1 MRFDLLV
8 ANTLKISR
16 NQAAAL
22 IKQDKILLR
31 GAVQNRPS
39 AQISPEQSG
48 EISAIDQIYVSRGA
62 LKLAGF
68 LDELAENGL
77 LASCGENLPNSA
89 AEISK
94 PCSGA
99 KSADSKAAATQKAG
113 AVTMQI
119 SSADFA
125 ATDKILGADEADKI
139 PSATAAK
146 IAEINT
152 ATTKS
157 AKATTEAIRTAKT
170 NADTAELLQTGAG
183 KQTVEFLQTSA
194 DADTAELLQTDAG
207 AETAEILNAAKA
219 FKSGGKVG
227 ACRNEGGAERMQAE
241 PSQKDILNLAGA
253 DVLDVGSSTGGFVQI
268 LLQRGA
274 KSVTALDVGSSQLSE
289 ILRRDPRVIVREN
302 TDIREFESKK
312 KFDLITCDV
321 SFISLN
327 LILKSLASLAKSALI
342 VLFKPQF
349 EVGAEIKRNK
359 KGVLK
364 DEKAVCVA
372 RAKFEWLCAELGLA
386 TLHASAC
393 KITGKEGNRE
403 FFYLLKRM
411 NDEI

>member
-39 AQISPEQSG
+39 AQIAPEQSD
-48 EISAIDQIYVSRGA
+48 EISATDQIYVSRGA

-77 LASCGENLPNSA
+77 LASCGANLPNSA

-94 PCSGA
+94 PCSA
-99 KSADSKAAATQKAG
+99 TKRADSKAVTTQRAG
-113 AVTMQI
+113 EVTMQI
-119 SSADFA
+119 LNADFA
-125 ATDKILGADEADKI
+125 ATDKILGTDEADKI
-139 PSATAAK
+139 PSAAA
-146 IAEINT
+146 

-157 AKATTEAIRTAKT
+157 AKAITEAIRTAKT
-170 NADTAELLQTGAG
+170 SAETAELLQTGAG
-183 KQTVEFLQTSA
+183 KQTVEFLQT
-194 DADTAELLQTDAG
+194 DVD

-219 FKSGGKVG
+219 SKSGGNAG
-227 ACRNEGGAERMQAE
+227 TCRNEGGVE
-241 PSQKDILNLAGA
+241 PVQTKPSEKDILNLAGA

-289 ILRRDPRVIVREN
+289 ILRRDPRVVVREN
-302 TDIREFESKK
+302 TDIRKFASEK

-327 LILKSLASLAKSALI
+327 LILKSLASLAKNALI

-364 DEKAVCVA
+364 DEKAVCAA
-372 RAKFEWLCAELGLA
+372 RAKFERLCAELGLA
-386 TLHASAC
+386 TLYASAC

>member
-39 AQISPEQSG
+39 AQIAPEQSG

-77 LASCGENLPNSA
+77 LASCGANSPSAA

-99 KSADSKAAATQKAG
+99 KSADNKSTATQRAG
-113 AVTMQI
+113 EVTMQI
-119 SSADFA
+119 SNVDFA
-125 ATDKILGADEADKI
+125 ATDKILGANEADKI
-139 PSATAAK
+139 PSAAA
-146 IAEINT
+146 

-170 NADTAELLQTGAG
+170 SADTAKLLQTGAG

-194 DADTAELLQTDAG
+194 GVETAEFLQADAD
-207 AETAEILNAAKA
+207 AETAEILIAAKA
-219 FKSGGKVG
+219 SKSGGKAGV
-227 ACRNEGGAERMQAE
+227 CRNEGGAKPMQAE
-241 PSQKDILNLAGA
+241 PLQKDILNLAGA

-302 TDIREFESKK
+302 TDIREFASEK

-327 LILKSLASLAKSALI
+327 LILKSLVSLAKSALI

-364 DEKAVCVA
+364 DEKAVRAA
-372 RAKFEWLCAELGLA
+372 RAKFEQLCAELGLA

>member
-39 AQISPEQSG
+39 AQIAPEQSG
-48 EISAIDQIYVSRGA
+48 KISTAEQIYVSRGA

-77 LASCGENLPNSA
+77 LASCGANSPSAA

-94 PCSGA
+94 PYSAA
-99 KSADSKAAATQKAG
+99 KGADSKAAAT
-113 AVTMQI
+113 QI

-125 ATDKILGADEADKI
+125 ATDKILGADETTEI
-139 PSATAAK
+139 LSATAAK
-146 IAEINT
+146 IAETNT
-152 ATTKS
+152 K
-157 AKATTEAIRTAKT
+157 AIRNVKTSAEAAK
-170 NADTAELLQTGAG
+170 LLQTGTG
-183 KQTVEFLQTSA
+183 KHTVEFLQMSTGAETAGLLQA
-194 DADTAELLQTDAG
+194 DAD
-207 AETAEILNAAKA
+207 AETAEILNVAKA
-219 FKSGGKVG
+219 SKSGGKAG
-227 ACRNEGGAERMQAE
+227 ACRSEGGAEPLQIK
-241 PSQKDILNLAGA
+241 PSQKDILNLAGV

-302 TDIREFESKK
+302 TDIREFSSEK

-349 EVGAEIKRNK
+349 EVGTEAKRNK

-364 DEKAVCVA
+364 DEKAARGA
-372 RAKFEWLCAELGLA
+372 RAKFERLCAELGLA
-386 TLHASAC
+386 VLHAGAC
-393 KITGKEGNRE
+393 KITGKEGNQE

>member
-39 AQISPEQSG
+39 AQIAPEQSG

-77 LASCGENLPNSA
+77 LASCGVNLPNSA

-94 PCSGA
+94 PCGGA
-99 KSADSKAAATQKAG
+99 KSADNKSTATQRAG
-113 AVTMQI
+113 EVTTQI
-119 SSADFA
+119 LNVDFA
-125 ATDKILGADEADKI
+125 TTDKILGANEAAKI
-139 PSATAAK
+139 PSAAA
-146 IAEINT
+146 
-152 ATTKS
+152 ATTRS
-157 AKATTEAIRTAKT
+157 AKVTTEAIHTAKT
-170 NADTAELLQTGAG
+170 NADTAELLRTGAG
-183 KQTVEFLQTSA
+183 KQTVEFLQTS
-194 DADTAELLQTDAG
+194 TGAETVGLLQTDAG

-219 FKSGGKVG
+219 SKSGGKAGV
-227 ACRNEGGAERMQAE
+227 CRRESSAEPVQTK

-268 LLQRGA
+268 LLQHGA

-289 ILRRDPRVIVREN
+289 ILRRSPRVIVREN
-302 TDIREFESKK
+302 TDIREFASEK

-359 KGVLK
+359 KGVLR
-364 DEKAVCVA
+364 DEKAVCAA
-372 RAKFEWLCAELGLA
+372 RAKFERLCAELGLA

>member
-16 NQAAAL
+16 NQATAL

-39 AQISPEQSG
+39 AQIAPEQSG

-77 LASCGENLPNSA
+77 LASCGANSPSAA

-94 PCSGA
+94 PCSAA

-113 AVTMQI
+113 EVTTQI

-125 ATDKILGADEADKI
+125 ATDKILSANETTEI
-139 PSATAAK
+139 PSAAMAK
-146 IAEINT
+146 IAKTN
-152 ATTKS
+152 
-157 AKATTEAIRTAKT
+157 TEAIRTAKT
-170 NADTAELLQTGAG
+170 GAETAELLQTGAD

-194 DADTAELLQTDAG
+194 GTETAVLLQTDA
-207 AETAEILNAAKA
+207 ETAEISNTTASKSSGKA
-219 FKSGGKVG
+219 G
-227 ACRNEGGAERMQAE
+227 ACRREGGAELVQTK

-289 ILRRDPRVIVREN
+289 ILRRDPRVIVCEN
-302 TDIREFESKK
+302 TDIREFASKK

-327 LILKSLASLAKSALI
+327 LILKSLTSLAKSALI

-349 EVGAEIKRNK
+349 EVGAEAKRNK

-364 DEKAVCVA
+364 DEKAVGAA
-372 RAKFEWLCAELGLA
+372 RAKFERLCAELGLA
-386 TLHASAC
+386 VLHASAC
-393 KITGKEGNRE
+393 KITGKEGNQE
-403 FFYLLKRM
+403 FFYLLKRT

>member
-39 AQISPEQSG
+39 AQIAPEQSD
-48 EISAIDQIYVSRGA
+48 EISATDQIYVSRGA

-77 LASCGENLPNSA
+77 LASCGANLPNSA

-94 PCSGA
+94 PCSA
-99 KSADSKAAATQKAG
+99 TKRADSKAVTTQRAG
-113 AVTMQI
+113 EVTMQI
-119 SSADFA
+119 LNADFA
-125 ATDKILGADEADKI
+125 ATDKILGTDEADKI
-139 PSATAAK
+139 PSAAA
-146 IAEINT
+146 

-170 NADTAELLQTGAG
+170 SAETAELLQTGAG
-183 KQTVEFLQTSA
+183 KQTVEFLQT
-194 DADTAELLQTDAG
+194 DVD

-219 FKSGGKVG
+219 SKSGGNAG
-227 ACRNEGGAERMQAE
+227 TCRNEGGVE
-241 PSQKDILNLAGA
+241 PVQTKPSEKDILNLAGA

-289 ILRRDPRVIVREN
+289 ILRRDPRVVVREN
-302 TDIREFESKK
+302 TDIRKFASEK

-327 LILKSLASLAKSALI
+327 LILKSLASLAKNALI

-364 DEKAVCVA
+364 DEKAVCAA
-372 RAKFEWLCAELGLA
+372 RAKFERLCAELGLA
-386 TLHASAC
+386 TLYASAC

>member
-39 AQISPEQSG
+39 VQIAPEQSG

-77 LASCGENLPNSA
+77 LASCSANSPNSA
-89 AEISK
+89 VEISK
-94 PCSGA
+94 QCSAA
-99 KSADSKAAATQKAG
+99 KSADSKSAATQRAG
-113 AVTMQI
+113 EVTMQI
-119 SSADFA
+119 SNVDFA
-125 ATDKILGADEADKI
+125 TTDKILDADEAAKI

-170 NADTAELLQTGAG
+170 SAETAELLQTGAG

-194 DADTAELLQTDAG
+194 DADTAEHLQMDAD
-207 AETAEILNAAKA
+207 AETTEILIAAKTS
-219 FKSGGKVG
+219 KSGGKVG
-227 ACRNEGGAERMQAE
+227 ACRNEGGAKPMQAE
-241 PSQKDILNLAGA
+241 PLQKDILNLAGA

-302 TDIREFESKK
+302 TDIREFASEK

-349 EVGAEIKRNK
+349 EVGTEVKRNK

-364 DEKAVCVA
+364 DEKAVRAA
-372 RAKFEWLCAELGLA
+372 RAKFERLCAELGLA
-386 TLHASAC
+386 VMHASAC

-403 FFYLLKRM
+403 FFYILKRM

>member
-16 NQAAAL
+16 NQATAL

-39 AQISPEQSG
+39 AQIAPEQSG
-48 EISAIDQIYVSRGA
+48 EISTAEQIYVSRGA

-77 LASCGENLPNSA
+77 LASCGANSPNSA

-94 PCSGA
+94 PCSAA
-99 KSADSKAAATQKAG
+99 KDADRKAA
-113 AVTMQI
+113 VMQI
-119 SSADFA
+119 SGADFA
-125 ATDKILGADEADKI
+125 ATDKILGANATTEI

-146 IAEINT
+146 IAETN
-152 ATTKS
+152 
-157 AKATTEAIRTAKT
+157 TEAIRNVKT
-170 NADTAELLQTGAG
+170 SAETAELLQTDTG
-183 KQTVEFLQTSA
+183 KHTVEFLQTSTGA
-194 DADTAELLQTDAG
+194 ETAGLLQTDAD

-219 FKSGGKVG
+219 SKSGGKAG
-227 ACRNEGGAERMQAE
+227 ACRNEGGTEPIQTK
-241 PSQKDILNLAGA
+241 PSQKDILNLAGV

-274 KSVTALDVGSSQLSE
+274 KRVTALDVGSSQLSE
-289 ILRRDPRVIVREN
+289 ILRRDHRVIVREN
-302 TDIREFESKK
+302 TDIREFESEK

-327 LILKSLASLAKSALI
+327 LILESLASLTKSALI

-349 EVGAEIKRNK
+349 EAGAEAKRNK

-364 DEKAVCVA
+364 DEKAAGAA
-372 RAKFEWLCAELGLA
+372 RAKFERLCAELGLA
-386 TLHASAC
+386 VLHVGAC
-393 KITGKEGNRE
+393 KITGKEGNQE

>member
-39 AQISPEQSG
+39 TQIAPEQSG

-77 LASCGENLPNSA
+77 LASCGVNLPNSA

-99 KSADSKAAATQKAG
+99 KSADNKSTATQRAG
-113 AVTMQI
+113 TVTTQI
-119 SSADFA
+119 LNADFA
-125 ATDKILGADEADKI
+125 ATDKILGANETTEI
-139 PSATAAK
+139 PSAAV
-146 IAEINT
+146 

-170 NADTAELLQTGAG
+170 SADTAEHLQM
-183 KQTVEFLQTSA
+183 
-194 DADTAELLQTDAG
+194 DAG
-207 AETAEILNAAKA
+207 AETTEILNAAKTS
-219 FKSGGKVG
+219 KSGGKAG
-227 ACRNEGGAERMQAE
+227 ACRNEGGAKPMQAE
-241 PSQKDILNLAGA
+241 PLQKDILNLAGA

-274 KSVTALDVGSSQLSE
+274 KSVTALDVGSLQLSE
-289 ILRRDPRVIVREN
+289 ILRRSPRVIVREN

-327 LILKSLASLAKSALI
+327 LILKSLASLAKNALI

-364 DEKAVCVA
+364 DEKAVCAA
-372 RAKFEWLCAELGLA
+372 RAKFERLCAELGLA
-386 TLHASAC
+386 ALYASAC

>member
-39 AQISPEQSG
+39 AQIAPEQSG

-77 LASCGENLPNSA
+77 LASCDANLPSSA
-89 AEISK
+89 AEISE
-94 PCSGA
+94 PCSAA
-99 KSADSKAAATQKAG
+99 KSADSKAAATQRAG
-113 AVTMQI
+113 EVTTQI
-119 SSADFA
+119 SGADFA
-125 ATDKILGADEADKI
+125 AMDKILSANETTEI
-139 PSATAAK
+139 PSATATN
-146 IAEINT
+146 I
-152 ATTKS
+152 
-157 AKATTEAIRTAKT
+157 AKATVAAIRTAKT
-170 NADTAELLQTGAG
+170 SAETAELLQTGAG
-183 KQTVEFLQTSA
+183 TQTVEFLQMSTGA
-194 DADTAELLQTDAG
+194 ETAGLLQTDAD
-207 AETAEILNAAKA
+207 AETTEISNAATA
-219 FKSGGKVG
+219 SKSGGKAG
-227 ACRNEGGAERMQAE
+227 ACRSEGGSE
-241 PSQKDILNLAGA
+241 PVQTKLFQKEVLNLAGA

-268 LLQRGA
+268 LLQHGA

-289 ILRRDPRVIVREN
+289 ILRRDPRVIVCEN
-302 TDIREFESKK
+302 TDIRKFESKK
-312 KFDLITCDV
+312 KFDHITCDV

-349 EVGAEIKRNK
+349 EVGTEAKRNK

-364 DEKAVCVA
+364 DEKAARRA
-372 RAKFEWLCAELGLA
+372 RAKFERLCAELGL
-386 TLHASAC
+386 TVLHTGAC
-393 KITGKEGNRE
+393 KITGKEGNQE

>member
-31 GAVQNRPS
+31 GTVQNRPS
-39 AQISPEQSG
+39 AQIAPEQSG

-77 LASCGENLPNSA
+77 LASCSANSPNSA
-89 AEISK
+89 VEISK
-94 PCSGA
+94 PCSDA
-99 KSADSKAAATQKAG
+99 KSADSKAAATQKTDI
-113 AVTMQI
+113 VTMQI

-125 ATDKILGADEADKI
+125 ATDKILSANETTEI
-139 PSATAAK
+139 PSAAV
-146 IAEINT
+146 

-157 AKATTEAIRTAKT
+157 AKVTTEAIRTAKT
-170 NADTAELLQTGAG
+170 ADTAVLLQTGAG

-194 DADTAELLQTDAG
+194 DAETAGLLQTNAD
-207 AETAEILNAAKA
+207 AETTEILNAAKA
-219 FKSGGKVG
+219 SKSGGKAG
-227 ACRNEGGAERMQAE
+227 TCRNEGGAKPMQAE
-241 PSQKDILNLAGA
+241 PLQKDILNLAGA

-289 ILRRDPRVIVREN
+289 ILRRSPRVIVREN
-302 TDIREFESKK
+302 TDIREFASKK

-349 EVGAEIKRNK
+349 EVGAEAKRNK

-364 DEKAVCVA
+364 DEKAVCAA
-372 RAKFEWLCAELGLA
+372 RAKFEQLCAELGLA
-386 TLHASAC
+386 TLHAGAC

>member
-16 NQAAAL
+16 NQAASL

-39 AQISPEQSG
+39 AQIAPEQSG
-48 EISAIDQIYVSRGA
+48 EISAVDQIYVSRGA

-77 LASCGENLPNSA
+77 LASCSVNLPNSA

-99 KSADSKAAATQKAG
+99 KSADNKSTATQRAG
-113 AVTMQI
+113 EVTTQI
-119 SSADFA
+119 SNVDFA
-125 ATDKILGADEADKI
+125 ATDKILGANETTKI
-139 PSATAAK
+139 PSAAVT
-146 IAEINT
+146 
-152 ATTKS
+152 TTKS
-157 AKATTEAIRTAKT
+157 AKATTEAIRSVKT
-170 NADTAELLQTGAG
+170 NADTAG
-183 KQTVEFLQTSA
+183 
-194 DADTAELLQTDAG
+194 LLQTDAD

-219 FKSGGKVG
+219 SKSGDKADRRRSKGS
-227 ACRNEGGAERMQAE
+227 AEPMQAE
-241 PSQKDILNLAGA
+241 RSQKDILNLAGV

-302 TDIREFESKK
+302 TDIREFESEK

-349 EVGAEIKRNK
+349 EVGAEAKRNK

-364 DEKAVCVA
+364 DEKVARGA
-372 RAKFEWLCAELGLA
+372 RAKFERLCAELGLA
-386 TLHASAC
+386 VLHSGAC
-393 KITGKEGNRE
+393 KITGKEGNQE

>member
-22 IKQDKILLR
+22 IKQDKILLQ

-39 AQISPEQSG
+39 VQIAPEQSG

-77 LASCGENLPNSA
+77 LASCGANLPSTA

-94 PCSGA
+94 PCSAVKG
-99 KSADSKAAATQKAG
+99 ADSKAAAMQKTYR
-113 AVTMQI
+113 VTTQI

-125 ATDKILGADEADKI
+125 ATDKILGADDTTEI

-146 IAEINT
+146 IAETN
-152 ATTKS
+152 
-157 AKATTEAIRTAKT
+157 TEAIHNAKT
-170 NADTAELLQTGAG
+170 SADTAELLQTGAG
-183 KQTVEFLQTSA
+183 TQTVEFLQMSTGA
-194 DADTAELLQTDAG
+194 ETAGLLQTDAKI
-207 AETAEILNAAKA
+207 EKISNAAKTP
-219 FKSGGKVG
+219 KSGGKAG
-227 ACRNEGGAERMQAE
+227 ACRRESGAEPVQTK

-302 TDIREFESKK
+302 TDIREFESEK

-327 LILKSLASLAKSALI
+327 LILKSLARLAKSVLI

-349 EVGAEIKRNK
+349 EVGAKAKRNK

-364 DEKAVCVA
+364 DEKAVGAA
-372 RAKFEWLCAELGLA
+372 RAKFERLCAELGLA
-386 TLHASAC
+386 VLHASAC
-393 KITGKEGNRE
+393 KITGKEGNQE
-403 FFYLLKRM
+403 FFYLLKRT

>member
-39 AQISPEQSG
+39 AQIAPEQSG

-77 LASCGENLPNSA
+77 LASCSVNLPNSA

-94 PCSGA
+94 LCSAA
-99 KSADSKAAATQKAG
+99 KGADSKAAAT
-113 AVTMQI
+113 QI

-125 ATDKILGADEADKI
+125 ATDKILGADEATKI
-139 PSATAAK
+139 PSATAA
-146 IAEINT
+146 
-152 ATTKS
+152 TTKS
-157 AKATTEAIRTAKT
+157 AKVTTEAIRTAKT
-170 NADTAELLQTGAG
+170 SAETAGLLQM
-183 KQTVEFLQTSA
+183 
-194 DADTAELLQTDAG
+194 DAG
-207 AETAEILNAAKA
+207 AETAEISNAAEA
-219 FKSGGKVG
+219 SKSGGKAG
-227 ACRNEGGAERMQAE
+227 ACRNESGAEPMQAE
-241 PSQKDILNLAGA
+241 PSQKDILNLAEV

-302 TDIREFESKK
+302 TDIREFASKK

-327 LILKSLASLAKSALI
+327 LILKSLARLAKSALI

-364 DEKAVCVA
+364 DEKAVCAA
-372 RAKFEWLCAELGLA
+372 RAKFERLCAELGLA
-386 TLHASAC
+386 VLHASAC

>member
-31 GAVQNRPS
+31 GAVQNRS
-39 AQISPEQSG
+39 SVQIAPEQSG

-77 LASCGENLPNSA
+77 LASCSVNLPNSA

-99 KSADSKAAATQKAG
+99 KSADNKSTATQRAG
-113 AVTMQI
+113 EVTTQI
-119 SSADFA
+119 SNVDFA
-125 ATDKILGADEADKI
+125 ATDKILGANEADKI
-139 PSATAAK
+139 SSAAV
-146 IAEINT
+146 
-152 ATTKS
+152 TTTRS
-157 AKATTEAIRTAKT
+157 AKATTEAIRSVKT
-170 NADTAELLQTGAG
+170 NADTAG
-183 KQTVEFLQTSA
+183 
-194 DADTAELLQTDAG
+194 LLQTDAD

-219 FKSGGKVG
+219 SKSGGNAG
-227 ACRNEGGAERMQAE
+227 ACRNEGGAEPVQIK
-241 PSQKDILNLAGA
+241 PLQKDILNLAGA

-302 TDIREFESKK
+302 TDIREFTSER

-349 EVGAEIKRNK
+349 EVGAEAKRNK

-364 DEKAVCVA
+364 DEKAACVA
-372 RAKFEWLCAELGLA
+372 RAKFERLCAELGL
-386 TLHASAC
+386 TVLHTSAC

>member
-39 AQISPEQSG
+39 VQIAPEQSS
-48 EISAIDQIYVSRGA
+48 EISATDQIYVSRGA

-77 LASCGENLPNSA
+77 LAGCGTNSPNSA

-94 PCSGA
+94 PYSNA
-99 KSADSKAAATQKAG
+99 NSADSKAITTQIPG
-113 AVTMQI
+113 
-119 SSADFA
+119 ADFA
-125 ATDKILGADEADKI
+125 ATDKILGADETTEI
-139 PSATAAK
+139 PSATTAK
-146 IAEINT
+146 IAETN
-152 ATTKS
+152 
-157 AKATTEAIRTAKT
+157 TEAIRTAKT
-170 NADTAELLQTGAG
+170 SADTAELLQTGAG
-183 KQTVEFLQTSA
+183 RQAVEFLQTSA
-194 DADTAELLQTDAG
+194 GAETAGHLQTDVD

-219 FKSGGKVG
+219 SKSGGKAG
-227 ACRNEGGAERMQAE
+227 ACRRESSAEPVQTK

-302 TDIREFESKK
+302 TDIREFESEK

-364 DEKAVCVA
+364 DEKSVRAA
-372 RAKFEWLCAELGLA
+372 RAKFEQLCAELGLVVLQ
-386 TLHASAC
+386 TSAC
-393 KITGKEGNRE
+393 KIAGKEGNRE

>member
-39 AQISPEQSG
+39 AQIAPEQSG
-48 EISAIDQIYVSRGA
+48 EISATDQIYVSRGA

-77 LASCGENLPNSA
+77 LAGCAANSPNSA
-89 AEISK
+89 AEILK
-94 PCSGA
+94 PCSDA
-99 KSADSKAAATQKAG
+99 KSADSKAAATQRAG
-113 AVTMQI
+113 EVTTQI

-125 ATDKILGADEADKI
+125 ATDKILGANEADKI
-139 PSATAAK
+139 PSAAA
-146 IAEINT
+146 

-157 AKATTEAIRTAKT
+157 AKATTATIRTAKT
-170 NADTAELLQTGAG
+170 SAETAKLLQTDAD

-194 DADTAELLQTDAG
+194 GVETTGHLQTGVG
-207 AETAEILNAAKA
+207 AETAEISNAAKA
-219 FKSGGKVG
+219 SKSDNKAYGD
-227 ACRNEGGAERMQAE
+227 RNEGGAEPMQAE
-241 PSQKDILNLAGA
+241 PSQKDILNLAGV

-302 TDIREFESKK
+302 TDIREFISEK

-327 LILKSLASLAKSALI
+327 LILKSLARLAKSALI

-349 EVGAEIKRNK
+349 EVGAEAKRNK

-364 DEKAVCVA
+364 DEKAAHAA
-372 RAKFEWLCAELGLA
+372 RAKFERLCAELGLA
-386 TLHASAC
+386 TLHAGAC
-393 KITGKEGNRE
+393 KITGKEGNQE
-403 FFYLLKRM
+403 FFYLLKRT

>member
-39 AQISPEQSG
+39 AQIAPEQSG
-48 EISAIDQIYVSRGA
+48 EISATDQIYVSRGA

-77 LASCGENLPNSA
+77 LAGCGTNSPNSA

-94 PCSGA
+94 PYSNA
-99 KSADSKAAATQKAG
+99 NSADSKAITTQIPG
-113 AVTMQI
+113 
-119 SSADFA
+119 ADFA
-125 ATDKILGADEADKI
+125 ATDKILGADETTEI
-139 PSATAAK
+139 PSATTAK
-146 IAEINT
+146 IAETN
-152 ATTKS
+152 
-157 AKATTEAIRTAKT
+157 TEAIRNVKT
-170 NADTAELLQTGAG
+170 SADTAELLQTGAG
-183 KQTVEFLQTSA
+183 KQIVEFLQTSA
-194 DADTAELLQTDAG
+194 GAETAGHLQTDVD
-207 AETAEILNAAKA
+207 AETAEILNAAKVS
-219 FKSGGKVG
+219 KSGGKAG
-227 ACRNEGGAERMQAE
+227 TCRKEGGAELVQTK
-241 PSQKDILNLAGA
+241 PSQKDILNLAGV

-274 KSVTALDVGSSQLSE
+274 KSVTALDVGSLQLSE
-289 ILRRDPRVIVREN
+289 ILRRSPRVIVREN
-302 TDIREFESKK
+302 TDIREFESEK

-327 LILKSLASLAKSALI
+327 LILKSLARLAKSALI

-359 KGVLK
+359 KGVLR
-364 DEKAVCVA
+364 DEKAVCAA
-372 RAKFEWLCAELGLA
+372 RAKFEQLCAELGLA
-386 TLHASAC
+386 VLHTSAC

>member
-16 NQAAAL
+16 NQATAL

-39 AQISPEQSG
+39 AQIAPEQSG

-68 LDELAENGL
+68 LDELSENGL
-77 LASCGENLPNSA
+77 LASCSVNLPNSA

-94 PCSGA
+94 PYSNA
-99 KSADSKAAATQKAG
+99 NSADSKAITTQIPG
-113 AVTMQI
+113 
-119 SSADFA
+119 ADFA
-125 ATDKILGADEADKI
+125 ATDKILGANEAAKI
-139 PSATAAK
+139 PSAAA
-146 IAEINT
+146 
-152 ATTKS
+152 ATTKI

-170 NADTAELLQTGAG
+170 SADTAVLLQTGAG
-183 KQTVEFLQTSA
+183 KQTVEFLQTGKG
-194 DADTAELLQTDAG
+194 AEAVGHLQMDAG
-207 AETAEILNAAKA
+207 AETAEISNAVEAS
-219 FKSGGKVG
+219 KSGDK
-227 ACRNEGGAERMQAE
+227 ADRCRSKGSAE
-241 PSQKDILNLAGA
+241 PLQTKRSQKDILNLAGA

-274 KSVTALDVGSSQLSE
+274 KSVTALDVGSLQLSE

-302 TDIREFESKK
+302 TDIREFASEK

-349 EVGAEIKRNK
+349 EVGTEAKRNK

-364 DEKAVCVA
+364 DEKAVCAA
-372 RAKFEWLCAELGLA
+372 RAKFERLCAELGLA
-386 TLHASAC
+386 ALHASAC
-393 KITGKEGNRE
+393 KITGKEGNQE

>member
-1 MRFDLLV
+1 MRFDMLV

-16 NQAAAL
+16 NQATAL

-39 AQISPEQSG
+39 AQIAPEQSG
-48 EISAIDQIYVSRGA
+48 EISTAEQIYVSRGA

-77 LASCGENLPNSA
+77 LASCGANLPSMA

-94 PCSGA
+94 PCSAA
-99 KSADSKAAATQKAG
+99 KSADSKAAAIQKAG
-113 AVTMQI
+113 EVTTQI
-119 SSADFA
+119 SGADFA
-125 ATDKILGADEADKI
+125 ATDKILGADETAEI
-139 PSATAAK
+139 PSVTAAK

-152 ATTKS
+152 ATT
-157 AKATTEAIRTAKT
+157 RTAKT
-170 NADTAELLQTGAG
+170 RAETAELLQTGAG
-183 KQTVEFLQTSA
+183 KQTVEFLQMMGKGAEAVGLLQA
-194 DADTAELLQTDAG
+194 DAD
-207 AETAEILNAAKA
+207 AETTEISNAATA
-219 FKSGGKVG
+219 SKSGGKAG
-227 ACRNEGGAERMQAE
+227 ACRREGGAEPLQTK
-241 PSQKDILNLAGA
+241 PSQKEVLNLAGA

-302 TDIREFESKK
+302 TDIREFESEK
-312 KFDLITCDV
+312 KFDLVTCDV

-327 LILKSLASLAKSALI
+327 LILKSLARLAKSVLI

-349 EVGAEIKRNK
+349 EVGAEAKRNK

-364 DEKAVCVA
+364 DEKAARAA
-372 RAKFEWLCAELGLA
+372 RAKFERLCAELGLA
-386 TLHASAC
+386 TLHAGAC

-411 NDEI
+411 SDEI

>member
-39 AQISPEQSG
+39 AQIAPEQSG
-48 EISAIDQIYVSRGA
+48 EISTAEQIYVSRGA

-77 LASCGENLPNSA
+77 LASCGVNLPNSA

-94 PCSGA
+94 PYSDA
-99 KSADSKAAATQKAG
+99 KIADSKSTAT
-113 AVTMQI
+113 QI

-125 ATDKILGADEADKI
+125 ATDKILGADETAEI
-139 PSATAAK
+139 PSVTAAK

-152 ATTKS
+152 ATT
-157 AKATTEAIRTAKT
+157 RTAKT
-170 NADTAELLQTGAG
+170 SAETAGLLQTN
-183 KQTVEFLQTSA
+183 A
-194 DADTAELLQTDAG
+194 D
-207 AETAEILNAAKA
+207 AETAEISNAAKA
-219 FKSGGKVG
+219 SKSGDKADRRRSKGS
-227 ACRNEGGAERMQAE
+227 AEPMQAE
-241 PSQKDILNLAGA
+241 RSQKDILNLAGV

-302 TDIREFESKK
+302 TDIREFESEK

-321 SFISLN
+321 SFISLKE
-327 LILKSLASLAKSALI
+327 ILPSIDALAGENCDIIL
-342 VLFKPQF
+342 LFKPQF
-349 EVGAEIKRNK
+349 EVGRSAKRNK
-359 KGVLK
+359 KGVVT
-364 DEKAVCVA
+364 DAKAVREA
-372 RAKFEWLCAELGLA
+372 RAKFELAAVNLGWIMRQ
-386 TLHASAC
+386 TLEC
-393 KITGKEGNRE
+393 EVKGKEGNAE
-403 FFYLLKRM
+403 FFYAFNKR
-411 NDEI
+411 

>member
-31 GAVQNRPS
+31 GAIQNRPS
-39 AQISPEQSG
+39 AQIAPEQSG
-48 EISAIDQIYVSRGA
+48 EISAVDQIYVSRGA

-77 LASCGENLPNSA
+77 LASCGANLPSTA

-94 PCSGA
+94 PCSDA
-99 KSADSKAAATQKAG
+99 KDADSKAAATQKAG
-113 AVTMQI
+113 AVTTQI

-125 ATDKILGADEADKI
+125 ATKRILNANETTEI
-139 PSATAAK
+139 PSAAVT
-146 IAEINT
+146 
-152 ATTKS
+152 TTKS
-157 AKATTEAIRTAKT
+157 AKATTEAIRNVKT
-170 NADTAELLQTGAG
+170 SADTAELLQTGAG
-183 KQTVEFLQTSA
+183 KQTVEFLQMSTG
-194 DADTAELLQTDAG
+194 ADTAGHLQTDVD
-207 AETAEILNAAKA
+207 AETAEISNTAAS
-219 FKSGGKVG
+219 KSGGKAG
-227 ACRNEGGAERMQAE
+227 ACRSEGGAEPLQIK
-241 PSQKDILNLAGA
+241 PSQKEVLNLAGV

-302 TDIREFESKK
+302 TDIREFASKK

-327 LILKSLASLAKSALI
+327 LILESLVRLAKSVLI

-364 DEKAVCVA
+364 DEKAA
-372 RAKFEWLCAELGLA
+372 RAARTKFERLCAELGLA
-386 TLHASAC
+386 VLHASAC
-393 KITGKEGNRE
+393 KITGKEGNQE
-403 FFYLLKRM
+403 FFYLLKRT

>member
-16 NQAAAL
+16 NQATTL

-39 AQISPEQSG
+39 AQIAPEQSG
-48 EISAIDQIYVSRGA
+48 EISATDQIYVSRGA

-77 LASCGENLPNSA
+77 LASCGE
-89 AEISK
+89 
-94 PCSGA
+94 
-99 KSADSKAAATQKAG
+99 KSADSKATAMQKTDR
-113 AVTMQI
+113 VTTQI
-119 SSADFA
+119 SGADFT
-125 ATDKILGADEADKI
+125 ATDKILGADYTTEI
-139 PSATAAK
+139 PSAAV
-146 IAEINT
+146 

-170 NADTAELLQTGAG
+170 SADMAELLQTGTG
-183 KQTVEFLQTSA
+183 KHTVEFLQTSTGA
-194 DADTAELLQTDAG
+194 ETAGLLQTNAD
-207 AETAEILNAAKA
+207 AETAEISNAAKA
-219 FKSGGKVG
+219 SKSGQK
-227 ACRNEGGAERMQAE
+227 ADEHCRESSAGPLQTK
-241 PSQKDILNLAGA
+241 PSQKEVLNLAGA

-289 ILRRDPRVIVREN
+289 ILRCDSRVIVREN
-302 TDIREFESKK
+302 TDIREFASEK

-364 DEKAVCVA
+364 DEKAVCAA
-372 RAKFEWLCAELGLA
+372 RAKFERLCAELGLA
-386 TLHASAC
+386 VLHASAC

>member
-16 NQAAAL
+16 NQAASL

-39 AQISPEQSG
+39 AQIAPEQSG

-77 LASCGENLPNSA
+77 LASCGENSPNSA

-94 PCSGA
+94 PCSAA
-99 KSADSKAAATQKAG
+99 KSAYSKATATQRAG

-119 SSADFA
+119 SSADSA
-125 ATDKILGADEADKI
+125 ATDKILSANETTEI

-146 IAEINT
+146 IAETNT
-152 ATTKS
+152 AT
-157 AKATTEAIRTAKT
+157 IRTAKT
-170 NADTAELLQTGAG
+170 SAEAAVLLQTGAD

-194 DADTAELLQTDAG
+194 GAETAGLLQADVD
-207 AETAEILNAAKA
+207 AETAEILNAAA
-219 FKSGGKVG
+219 SKSGGKAG
-227 ACRNEGGAERMQAE
+227 TCRSKGGAEPVQTK
-241 PSQKDILNLAGA
+241 PLQKDILNLAGA
-253 DVLDVGSSTGGFVQI
+253 DVLDAGSSTGGFVQI

-302 TDIREFESKK
+302 TDIREFASEK

-349 EVGAEIKRNK
+349 EVGAEAKRNK

-364 DEKAVCVA
+364 DEKAVCAA
-372 RAKFEWLCAELGLA
+372 RAKFERLCAELGLA
-386 TLHASAC
+386 ALHASAC

>member
-39 AQISPEQSG
+39 AQIAPEQSG

-77 LASCGENLPNSA
+77 LASCDANLPSTA

-94 PCSGA
+94 PYSAEKG
-99 KSADSKAAATQKAG
+99 ADSKAT
-113 AVTMQI
+113 TTQI

-125 ATDKILGADEADKI
+125 ATDKILSANEADKI

-146 IAEINT
+146 IAETN
-152 ATTKS
+152 
-157 AKATTEAIRTAKT
+157 TEAIRTAKT
-170 NADTAELLQTGAG
+170 SADTAELLQTGAS

-194 DADTAELLQTDAG
+194 G
-207 AETAEILNAAKA
+207 AETAEHLQADADAETAEISNTAASKSSGKA
-219 FKSGGKVG
+219 G
-227 ACRNEGGAERMQAE
+227 ACRSEGSAKPVQTK
-241 PSQKDILNLAGA
+241 PSQKEVLNLAGV
-253 DVLDVGSSTGGFVQI
+253 DVLDVGASTGGFVQI

-302 TDIREFESKK
+302 TDIREFASEK

-327 LILKSLASLAKSALI
+327 LILKSLTSLAKSALI

-349 EVGAEIKRNK
+349 EVGAEAKRNK

-364 DEKAVCVA
+364 DEKAARAA
-372 RAKFEWLCAELGLA
+372 RAKFERLCAELGLA

-393 KITGKEGNRE
+393 KITGKEGNQE

>member
-39 AQISPEQSG
+39 AQIAPEQSG
-48 EISAIDQIYVSRGA
+48 EISATDQIYVSRGA

-77 LASCGENLPNSA
+77 LASCSVNSPNSA

-94 PCSGA
+94 PCSDA

-119 SSADFA
+119 SSADFT
-125 ATDKILGADEADKI
+125 ATDKILGANEADKI
-139 PSATAAK
+139 PSAAA
-146 IAEINT
+146 

-157 AKATTEAIRTAKT
+157 TKATTEAMRTAKT
-170 NADTAELLQTGAG
+170 SAETAELLQTGAG
-183 KQTVEFLQTSA
+183 KQTVKFLQTSTGA
-194 DADTAELLQTDAG
+194 ETTAHLQMDVD

-219 FKSGGKVG
+219 SKSAGKIG
-227 ACRNEGGAERMQAE
+227 TCRNEGSAKPMQAE
-241 PSQKDILNLAGA
+241 PLQKDILNLAGV

-302 TDIREFESKK
+302 TDIREFISEK

-327 LILKSLASLAKSALI
+327 LILKSLASLAKNALI

-364 DEKAVCVA
+364 DEKAVCAA
-372 RAKFEWLCAELGLA
+372 RAKFEQLCAELGLA
-386 TLHASAC
+386 VLHASAC

>member
-39 AQISPEQSG
+39 AQIAPEQSG
-48 EISAIDQIYVSRGA
+48 EISAVDQIYVSRGA

-77 LASCGENLPNSA
+77 LASCAANSPNSA
-89 AEISK
+89 VEISK
-94 PCSGA
+94 PCSAA
-99 KSADSKAAATQKAG
+99 KRADSKAVATQRAG
-113 AVTMQI
+113 EVTMQI

-125 ATDKILGADEADKI
+125 AMDKILSANETTEI

-146 IAEINT
+146 IAETNT
-152 ATTKS
+152 K
-157 AKATTEAIRTAKT
+157 AIRNVKT
-170 NADTAELLQTGAG
+170 SAETAEILQTGAG
-183 KQTVEFLQTSA
+183 KQTVEFLQMSTG
-194 DADTAELLQTDAG
+194 AEMAGLLQTDAD
-207 AETAEILNAAKA
+207 AETAEISNAAKA
-219 FKSGGKVG
+219 SKSGDK
-227 ACRNEGGAERMQAE
+227 ADRRRSKSSAEPMQAE

-253 DVLDVGSSTGGFVQI
+253 DILDVGSSTGGFVQI

-302 TDIREFESKK
+302 TDIREFISEKE
-312 KFDLITCDV
+312 FDLITCDV

-327 LILKSLASLAKSALI
+327 LVLKSLASLAKSALI

-349 EVGAEIKRNK
+349 EVGAEAKRNK

-364 DEKAVCVA
+364 DEKAVCAA
-372 RAKFEWLCAELGLA
+372 RAKFEQLCAELGLA
-386 TLHASAC
+386 VLHASAC

>member
-39 AQISPEQSG
+39 AQIAPEHSG

-77 LASCGENLPNSA
+77 LASCGANLPNSA

-99 KSADSKAAATQKAG
+99 KSADSKSAATQRAG

-125 ATDKILGADEADKI
+125 ATDKILGANETTEI

-146 IAEINT
+146 IAETNT
-152 ATTKS
+152 AT
-157 AKATTEAIRTAKT
+157 IRTAKT
-170 NADTAELLQTGAG
+170 SAETAELLQTGVG
-183 KQTVEFLQTSA
+183 KQTVKFLQTGTGTE
-194 DADTAELLQTDAG
+194 TAGHLQTDAG
-207 AETAEILNAAKA
+207 AETAEILNAAKVS
-219 FKSGGKVG
+219 KSGGKAG
-227 ACRNEGGAERMQAE
+227 TCRNEGGAKPVQTK

-302 TDIREFESKK
+302 TDIREFASEK

-342 VLFKPQF
+342 MLFKPQF
-349 EVGAEIKRNK
+349 EVGAKIKRNK

-364 DEKAVCVA
+364 DEKAVRAA
-372 RAKFEWLCAELGLA
+372 RVKFERLCAELGLA

>member
-39 AQISPEQSG
+39 AQIAPEQSG
-48 EISAIDQIYVSRGA
+48 EISAVDQIYVSRGA

-77 LASCGENLPNSA
+77 LASCAANSPNSA

-113 AVTMQI
+113 AVTTQI

-125 ATDKILGADEADKI
+125 ATDKILGANEAAKI
-139 PSATAAK
+139 PSAAA
-146 IAEINT
+146 
-152 ATTKS
+152 ATTKI

-170 NADTAELLQTGAG
+170 SADTAELLQTGVG
-183 KQTVEFLQTSA
+183 KQTVKFLQTGTGTE
-194 DADTAELLQTDAG
+194 TAGHLQTD
-207 AETAEILNAAKA
+207 TDTKTTEILNAAKA
-219 FKSGGKVG
+219 SKSGDKADRRRSKGS
-227 ACRNEGGAERMQAE
+227 AEPMQAE

-302 TDIREFESKK
+302 TDIREFASKK

-364 DEKAVCVA
+364 DEKAA
-372 RAKFEWLCAELGLA
+372 RAARTKFERLCAELGL
-386 TLHASAC
+386 TVLHASAC
-393 KITGKEGNRE
+393 KITGKEGNQE
-403 FFYLLKRM
+403 FFYLLKRT

>member
-16 NQAAAL
+16 NQATAL

-39 AQISPEQSG
+39 AQIAPEQSG
-48 EISAIDQIYVSRGA
+48 EISATDQIYVSRGA

-77 LASCGENLPNSA
+77 LASCGANSPNSA

-94 PCSGA
+94 PYSSA
-99 KSADSKAAATQKAG
+99 KCTDSKATATQKAG
-113 AVTMQI
+113 AVTTQI
-119 SSADFA
+119 SSADFT
-125 ATDKILGADEADKI
+125 ATDKILSADEATKI
-139 PSATAAK
+139 PSAT
-146 IAEINT
+146 
-152 ATTKS
+152 TTKS

-170 NADTAELLQTGAG
+170 SADTAVLLQTGAG
-183 KQTVEFLQTSA
+183 KQTGEFLQTSA
-194 DADTAELLQTDAG
+194 GPETAGLLQTNAD

-219 FKSGGKVG
+219 SKSGGRVG
-227 ACRNEGGAERMQAE
+227 ACRNEGGAELVQTK

-302 TDIREFESKK
+302 TDIREFESEK

-327 LILKSLASLAKSALI
+327 LILESLASLAKSALI

-364 DEKAVCVA
+364 DEKAARGA
-372 RAKFEWLCAELGLA
+372 RAKFEQLCAELGLA
-386 TLHASAC
+386 VLHTSAC

>member
-39 AQISPEQSG
+39 AQIAPEQSG
-48 EISAIDQIYVSRGA
+48 KISTAEQIYVSRGA

-77 LASCGENLPNSA
+77 LASCGANSPSAA

-94 PCSGA
+94 PYSAA
-99 KSADSKAAATQKAG
+99 KGADSKAAAT
-113 AVTMQI
+113 QI

-125 ATDKILGADEADKI
+125 ATDKILGADETTEI
-139 PSATAAK
+139 LSATAAK
-146 IAEINT
+146 IAETNT
-152 ATTKS
+152 K
-157 AKATTEAIRTAKT
+157 AIRNVKTSAEAAK
-170 NADTAELLQTGAG
+170 LLQTGTG
-183 KQTVEFLQTSA
+183 KHTVEFLQMSTGSETAGLLQA
-194 DADTAELLQTDAG
+194 DAD
-207 AETAEILNAAKA
+207 AETTEILNAAKA
-219 FKSGGKVG
+219 SKSGDKAGT
-227 ACRNEGGAERMQAE
+227 CCNEGGAELVQTK

-253 DVLDVGSSTGGFVQI
+253 DVLDVGSSAGGFVQI

-302 TDIREFESKK
+302 TDIREFESEK

-364 DEKAVCVA
+364 DEKAAHGA
-372 RAKFEWLCAELGLA
+372 RAKFERLCAELGLA

>member
-16 NQAAAL
+16 NQAVAL

-39 AQISPEQSG
+39 AQIAPEQSG

-77 LASCGENLPNSA
+77 LASCGANSPSAA

-94 PCSGA
+94 PCSAA
-99 KSADSKAAATQKAG
+99 KSADSKAAVTQKAG

-125 ATDKILGADEADKI
+125 ATDKILGADETTKI
-139 PSATAAK
+139 PSATATK
-146 IAEINT
+146 IAETNT
-152 ATTKS
+152 K
-157 AKATTEAIRTAKT
+157 AIRTAKT
-170 NADTAELLQTGAG
+170 SADTAELLQTSAG

-194 DADTAELLQTDAG
+194 GAEAVGHLQMDAG
-207 AETAEILNAAKA
+207 AETAEISSAAKA
-219 FKSGGKVG
+219 SKSGQK
-227 ACRNEGGAERMQAE
+227 ADEHCREGGAEPVQTK

-253 DVLDVGSSTGGFVQI
+253 NVLDVGASTGGFVQI
-268 LLQRGA
+268 LLQRGT

-302 TDIREFESKK
+302 TDIREFESEK

-349 EVGAEIKRNK
+349 EVGTEIKRNK

-364 DEKAVCVA
+364 DEKAARGA
-372 RAKFEWLCAELGLA
+372 RAKFERLCAELGLA
-386 TLHASAC
+386 VLHVSAC
-393 KITGKEGNRE
+393 KITGKEGNQE

>member
-48 EISAIDQIYVSRGA
+48 EIGAIDQIYVSRGA

-68 LDELAENGL
+68 LDELAENGF
-77 LASCGENLPNSA
+77 LASCGANSPSAA

-94 PCSGA
+94 PCSVA
-99 KSADSKAAATQKAG
+99 KSAVSDSKTAATQKAG
-113 AVTMQI
+113 EVTTQI

-125 ATDKILGADEADKI
+125 ATDKILSADDTTEI

-146 IAEINT
+146 IAETNT
-152 ATTKS
+152 K
-157 AKATTEAIRTAKT
+157 AIRNVK
-170 NADTAELLQTGAG
+170 
-183 KQTVEFLQTSA
+183 TSA
-194 DADTAELLQTDAG
+194 EAAELLQTDAKR
-207 AETAEILNAAKA
+207 AKISNVAKA
-219 FKSGGKVG
+219 SRSGEKTYEH
-227 ACRNEGGAERMQAE
+227 RSEGGAEPVQTK
-241 PSQKDILNLAGA
+241 PSQKDILNLAGV

-302 TDIREFESKK
+302 TDIREFESEK

-327 LILKSLASLAKSALI
+327 LILKSLASLAKSAFI

-364 DEKAVCVA
+364 DEKAVCAA
-372 RAKFEWLCAELGLA
+372 RAKFERQCAELGLA
-386 TLHASAC
+386 VLHASAC
-393 KITGKEGNRE
+393 KITGKEGNQE

>member
-39 AQISPEQSG
+39 VQIAPEQSG
-48 EISAIDQIYVSRGA
+48 EISATDQIYVSRGA

-77 LASCGENLPNSA
+77 LASCGANSSNSA

-94 PCSGA
+94 PRSTA
-99 KSADSKAAATQKAG
+99 KRADSKAAATQKAG
-113 AVTMQI
+113 AVTTQI

-125 ATDKILGADEADKI
+125 ATDKILGANEADKI
-139 PSATAAK
+139 PSAAA
-146 IAEINT
+146 

-183 KQTVEFLQTSA
+183 KQTVEFLQTS
-194 DADTAELLQTDAG
+194 TGAETVGLLQTDAG

-219 FKSGGKVG
+219 SKSGGKAGV
-227 ACRNEGGAERMQAE
+227 CRRESSAEPVQTK

-268 LLQRGA
+268 LLQHGA

-289 ILRRDPRVIVREN
+289 ILRRSPRVIVREN
-302 TDIREFESKK
+302 TDIREFASEK

-359 KGVLK
+359 KGVLR
-364 DEKAVCVA
+364 DEKAVCAA
-372 RAKFEWLCAELGLA
+372 RAKFERLCAELGLA

>member
-39 AQISPEQSG
+39 VQIAPEQSD
-48 EISAIDQIYVSRGA
+48 EISATDQIYVSRGA

-77 LASCGENLPNSA
+77 LASCGANSPNSA

-94 PCSGA
+94 PRSTA
-99 KSADSKAAATQKAG
+99 KRADSKAAATQKAG
-113 AVTMQI
+113 AVTTQI
-119 SSADFA
+119 PGADFA
-125 ATDKILGADEADKI
+125 ATDKILGANEADKI
-139 PSATAAK
+139 PSAAA
-146 IAEINT
+146 

-183 KQTVEFLQTSA
+183 KQTVEFLQMSA
-194 DADTAELLQTDAG
+194 GVETTGHLQTDVD
-207 AETAEILNAAKA
+207 AETAEILNAATS
-219 FKSGGKVG
+219 KSGGKAG
-227 ACRNEGGAERMQAE
+227 TCRNEGGAEPIQMK

-253 DVLDVGSSTGGFVQI
+253 NILDVGSSTGGFVQI
-268 LLQRGA
+268 LLQCGA

-289 ILRRDPRVIVREN
+289 ILRRSPRVIVREN
-302 TDIREFESKK
+302 TDIREFASEK

-364 DEKAVCVA
+364 DEKAVCAA
-372 RAKFEWLCAELGLA
+372 RAKFEQKCAELGLVVLQ
-386 TLHASAC
+386 TSAC

>member
-39 AQISPEQSG
+39 AQIAPEQSG
-48 EISAIDQIYVSRGA
+48 EISATDQIYVSRGA

-77 LASCGENLPNSA
+77 LASCGVNLPNSA

-94 PCSGA
+94 PCGGA
-99 KSADSKAAATQKAG
+99 KSADNKSTATQRAG
-113 AVTMQI
+113 EVTTQI
-119 SSADFA
+119 LNVDFA
-125 ATDKILGADEADKI
+125 TTDKILGANEAAKI
-139 PSATAAK
+139 PSAAA
-146 IAEINT
+146 T
-152 ATTKS
+152 TTKS
-157 AKATTEAIRTAKT
+157 AKATTAMIRTAKT
-170 NADTAELLQTGAG
+170 NADTAELLRTGAG
-183 KQTVEFLQTSA
+183 KQTVEFLQTS
-194 DADTAELLQTDAG
+194 TG

-219 FKSGGKVG
+219 SKSGGKAG
-227 ACRNEGGAERMQAE
+227 ACRKEGGAELVQTK

-302 TDIREFESKK
+302 TDIREFTSEK

-349 EVGAEIKRNK
+349 EVGAKIKRNK

-364 DEKAVCVA
+364 DEKAVCTA
-372 RAKFEWLCAELGLA
+372 RAKFERLCAELGLA
-386 TLHASAC
+386 ALHASAC